1 MNAKHPISQALWD
14 QTPTTIQ
21 DFIDAPE
28 ARGASLE
35 GTVQR
40 LEAMVQRVILQV
52 QQNSHNSSRPPL
64 IDDPPGP
71 WQTVSP
77 RAQWTSTGEQPGYE
91 EHTRAVVVEVVDV
104 VVPVNLE
111 RYRYCQHPLQGEDP

>member
-14 QTPTTIQ
+14 QTPTTIE

-28 ARGASLE
+28 ALGVSLD

-52 QQNSHNSSRPPL
+52 QQNSHNSPRLRQMLWTFVRYEGMEPMFHTAKRAIRP
-64 IDDPPGP
+64 G
-71 WQTVSP
+71 
-77 RAQWTSTGEQPGYE
+77 A
-91 EHTRAVVVEVVDV
+91 
-104 VVPVNLE
+104 
-111 RYRYCQHPLQGEDP
+111 